1 MADAHVAMDGY
12 TGEEEDAAVQVE
24 VKQKTHQPAHEV
36 SKNPMVTHH
45 VAGHEE
51 RQREAIHQ
59 IHGGQIDHVDQRSV
73 PLTAASALMGSQ
85 EDGGVQEEAEQEG
98 QGVA

>member
-24 VKQKTHQPAHEV
+24 VKQETHQPAHEV

-45 VAGHEE
+45 VTGHEE
-51 RQREAIHQ
+51 RQREAVHQ
-59 IHGGQIDHVDQRSV
+59 IRGGQIDHVDQRSV
-73 PLTAASALMGSQ
+73 PLTAALAGPQ
-85 EDGGVQEEAEQEG
+85 EDGGVQDEAEQEG